1 MIYALVY
8 TDLYLVCSGAE
19 ARTIVLRNIG
29 TLDDD
34 DLRGTYKYFDSGR
47 DVVERVFTLID
58 EDSAVVVFTHAKC
71 KYQVTSLCIT
81 STGSKIVIHSYL
93 QLAYF
98 KGMYSDFDWLT
109 DVQLVEVFYD

>member
-1 MIYALVY
+1 MIYALVD
-8 TDLYLVCSGAE
+8 TDFYLVCSGAE

-58 EDSAVVVFTHAKC
+58 EDSAVVVVVFTHAKC
-71 KYQVTSLCIT
+71 KYQVTSLFIS

-98 KGMYSDFDWLT
+98 KEMYGDFDWLT
-109 DVQLVEVFYD
+109 DL